1 MNNTPNTNNIWPNST
16 PRLNPNKPGK
26 ILPEFIS
33 VFNKNPPKPKPW
45 MSPNTIVININKLSL
60 FFKFSFRKK
69 YPAENSNKPIIR
81 NPENWILV
89 IKLKINNRGK
99 IKIR

>member
-16 PRLNPNKPGK
+16 PKLNPNKPDK

-33 VFNKNPPKPKPW
+33 VLNKNPPKPKPW

-60 FFKFSFRKK
+60 FFKFSFRK
-69 YPAENSNKPIIR
+69 N
-81 NPENWILV
+81 ILQKIV
-89 IKLKINNRGK
+89 ISPSLEIQKTEY
-99 IKIR
+99 